1 MEKQKANNFH
11 KKSLFT
17 WTVLRAEADICDL
30 SLDLEVDFTALITL
44 KTGISQ
50 WAINWRIY
58 LNDKEN
64 DPSSRLK
71 ERFEMFEHNN

>member
-1 MEKQKANNFH
+1 MLLVEKQKANNFH
-11 KKSLFT
+11 TKKFT

-50 WAINWRIY
+50 WAIN
-58 LNDKEN
+58 
-64 DPSSRLK
+64 
-71 ERFEMFEHNN
+71 